1 MIPFNQTKIVC
12 TIGPATESKPMMRKL
27 FLAGMDV
34 IRLNFSHSNY
44 AEHEKRLNT
53 MKELNQELNT
63 YVAALLDTRGPEIR
77 THCFEGGQT
86 TIVFGSK
93 VNIYMEEILGDSTK
107 FSVNYPNLY
116 KDVSIGGL
124 IVVDDGY
131 LTLKVIDINEEK
143 EIIYT
148 ESYNTHTIKDRR
160 GINVP
165 GVELNLEYLSE
176 KDRQDILWGCKHDI
190 DFIAASF
197 VRRKEDVLAIREVLK
212 AGCNEEIQI
221 IAKIE
226 NQEGVNNI
234 DEITDIADGVMIA
247 RGDLGVEVPPEEVPV
262 IQKHIIATC
271 HAKGKITVTATQ
283 MLESMQVHPKP
294 TRAEV
299 SDVANAI
306 LDGTDAIM
314 LSGESAIG
322 KYPIES
328 VEVMQ
333 SIAKRM
339 EKEIKRNEMIKRTSA
354 HIKKDIASNIAVSVA
369 HTVLQG
375 QANLVIA
382 PTMSGNTARLLSR
395 FRPNTMILALVPTA
409 EKARSLALN
418 SCINAIEFPLVEDT
432 ELLVKNAMQYVKDKG
447 LVVAGNRV
455 VLTGGFPIGSTT
467 NSLRILDVE

>member
-12 TIGPATESKPMMRKL
+12 TIGPATESKEMMKKL

-44 AEHEKRLNT
+44 EEHEHRLNT
-53 MKELNQELNT
+53 MKELNKELNT
-63 YVAALLDTRGPEIR
+63 NVASLLDTRGPEIR
-77 THCFEGGQT
+77 THCFKGGQT
-86 TIVFGSK
+86 TITFGSK
-93 VNIYMEEILGDSTK
+93 VNIFMNEILGDETK
-107 FSVNYPNLY
+107 FSVNYPDLY
-116 KDVSIGGL
+116 KDIAIGGM

-131 LTLKVIDINEEK
+131 LTLKVVDIDKEK
-143 EIIYT
+143 KIIHT
-148 ESYNTHTIKDRR
+148 ESFNTHTIKDRR
-160 GINVP
+160 GINIP

-176 KDRQDILWGCKHDI
+176 KDRQDILWGCKQGI

-197 VRRKEDVLAIREVLK
+197 VRRKEDVLAIRDVLQE
-212 AGCNEEIQI
+212 GCSPEIQI

-234 DEITDIADGVMIA
+234 DEITDVADGVMIA

-262 IQKHIIATC
+262 IQKKIIAVC

-283 MLESMQVHPKP
+283 MLESMQIHPKP

-322 KYPIES
+322 RYPIES

-333 SIAKRM
+333 NIAKRM
-339 EKEIKRNEMIKRTSA
+339 EREIKREDMIKRASA
-354 HIKKDIASNIAVSVA
+354 NVKKDIASNIAVSVA

-382 PTMSGNTARLLSR
+382 PTVSGNTARLLSR

-432 ELLVKNAMQYVKDKG
+432 ETLVKNAMKYVKDHK
-447 LVVAGNRV
+447 LVKAGNRV
-455 VLTGGFPIGSTT
+455 VLTGGFPIGTTT